1 MMIGKVS
8 LGLLFLMACTSVKK
22 IPDLGGN
29 RWGLVQ
35 LQQEKLDS
43 SPVFIQFDTA
53 AHRFNGNAGCN
64 KISGNYTATAKMLT
78 FDEVISTRMACLDS
92 KANERESQLLRL
104 LNNHAYAYDID
115 GATLQLKD
123 SGKVI
128 LQFKG
133 F

>member
-1 MMIGKVS
+1 MVGRIA
-8 LGLLFLMACTSVKK
+8 LGLLFLTACTSLKK
-22 IPDLGGN
+22 VPDLGGT
-29 RWGLVQ
+29 RWSLVQ

-43 SPVFIQFDTA
+43 SPVFIQFDTS

-64 KISGNYTATAKMLT
+64 KVSGNYTATAKTVT
-78 FDEVISTRMACLDS
+78 FDEVISTRMACIDNQ
-92 KANERESQLLRL
+92 ANERESQLLRL
-104 LNNHAYAYDID
+104 LNNHMYTYEIN

-133 F
+133 I

>member
-1 MMIGKVS
+1 MSGKII
-8 LGLLFLMACTSVKK
+8 LGLLLLTACTSLKK
-22 IPDLGGN
+22 IPDLGGL

-35 LQQEKLDS
+35 LQNEKLDS
-43 SPVFIQFDTA
+43 SPVYIQFDTS
-53 AHRFNGNAGCN
+53 AHRFTGNAGCN
-64 KISGNYTATAKMLT
+64 KISGNYTATDKALT
-78 FDEVISTRMACLDS
+78 FAEVISTRMACLDTR
-92 KANERESQLLRL
+92 ANERESQLLRL
-104 LNNHAYAYDID
+104 LNNHTYAYDIN

>member
-1 MMIGKVS
+1 MKPIFI
-8 LGLLFLMACTSVKK
+8 LGCALLAACSTPKQS
-22 IPDLGGN
+22 PDLASH

-35 LQQEKLDS
+35 LQGENLDS

-53 AHRFNGNAGCN
+53 EHRFSGNAGCN
-64 KISGNYTATAKMLT
+64 RMSGNYVATGQSVSFK
-78 FDEVISTRMACLDS
+78 EVISTRMACLDT
-92 KANERESQLLRL
+92 KANERESRLLGL
-104 LNNHAYAYDID
+104 LNNHAYAVDMN
-115 GATLQLKD
+115 GAVLQFKD

>member
-1 MMIGKVS
+1 MISKIT
-8 LGLLFLMACTSVKK
+8 LGLVVLMACTSLKK
-22 IPDLGGN
+22 IPDLGGH

-35 LQQEKLDS
+35 MQNEKPDS
-43 SPVFIQFDTA
+43 SPVYIQFDTT
-53 AHRFNGNAGCN
+53 AHRFSGNAGCN
-64 KISGNYTATAKMLT
+64 KMSGNYSATGKALT
-78 FDEVISTRMACLDS
+78 FEEVISTRMACVDT

-104 LNNHAYAYDID
+104 LNNHTYAYDIN

-128 LQFKG
+128 LTFKS

>member
-1 MMIGKVS
+1 MMLGKVC
-8 LGLLFLMACTSVKK
+8 LGLLFLMACTS
-22 IPDLGGN
+22 DLGGN

-35 LQQEKLDS
+35 LQDEKLDS

-64 KISGNYTATAKMLT
+64 KVSGNYTATAKMLT
-78 FDEVISTRMACLDS
+78 FDEVISTRMACVDS

-104 LNNHAYAYDID
+104 LNNHAYAYEIN